1 MSKRERAQ
9 GELESQVMDALWS
22 AKKPMTSQQIL
33 DQVNEGGTDLAL
45 TTILTVLS
53 RLSDKEMVVRENG
66 GGRSLLFSAALSR
79 EAHNAALMLKL
90 LDDAGNPALAFAQ
103 FTKSLTPKQLQALRK
118 SLEK

>member
-1 MSKRERAQ
+1 
-9 GELESQVMDALWS
+9 MDILWS
-22 AKKPMTSQQIL
+22 ATKPLTSGQIL
-33 DQVNEGGTDLAL
+33 DRVNESGIDLAL

-53 RLSDKEMVVRENG
+53 RLADKEMIVRESA
-66 GGRSLLFSAALSR
+66 GGRALLFSATQTR

-90 LDDAGNPALAFAQ
+90 LGEAGNPALAFAQ

>member
-22 AKKPMTSQQIL
+22 SNTPMTSQQIL
-33 DQVNEGGTDLAL
+33 DRVNEQGNDLAL

-53 RLSDKEMVVRENG
+53 RLADKDMLLRENTG
-66 GGRSLLFSAALSR
+66 TRSLLFSATQSR

-90 LDDAGNPALAFAQ
+90 LGEAGNPALAFAQ
-103 FTKSLTPKQLQALRK
+103 FTKSLTPKQLSALRK